1 MISYLSLGTNLGDRQ
16 TNLLRA
22 MELINNMAGPV
33 IKQSSIIE
41 TDPVGFVSAH
51 RFLNVCIAIE
61 TKLTPQELL
70 LATQKIEKKLG
81 REKKS
86 RLQQYQDRLIDIDIL
101 LYGNIVVDEENL
113 QIPHPRMQD
122 REFVM
127 KPLKEIMQ

>member
-22 MELINNMAGPV
+22 IELISNMAGPV
-33 IKQSSIIE
+33 IKQSSTIE

-101 LYGNIVVDEENL
+101 LYGNIVVDEEHL
-113 QIPHPRMQD
+113 QIPHPRMHD